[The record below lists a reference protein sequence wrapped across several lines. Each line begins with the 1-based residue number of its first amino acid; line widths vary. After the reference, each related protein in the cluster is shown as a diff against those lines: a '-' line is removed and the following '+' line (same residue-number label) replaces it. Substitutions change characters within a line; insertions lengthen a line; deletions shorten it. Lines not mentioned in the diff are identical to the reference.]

1 MPSGLSARKKSA
13 ACKEEYEMN
22 KDYPSKHDRI
32 VQHHDFNHTINVSEQ
47 NQVSAVKFH
56 QQKKFPPS
64 NSHAAI
70 LKLL

>member
-32 VQHHDFNHTINVSEQ
+32 VQHRDFNHTINVSEQ

-56 QQKKFPPS
+56 QHKKFPPS
-64 NSHAAI
+64 NYHAAI